1 MTIDRAVRVLGW
13 VPKLER
19 GICLEYCNLI
29 LIFSLSSTGIIIV
42 MEKFKK
48 KYFRKVVALPQD
60 HGSWVFILMPLF
72 IGFFAGKNFSTASIY
87 LVMAALAAFFIRQP
101 ATVAV
106 KAYAGRR
113 SRTDLPVARFWILV
127 YGTIALVMLVG
138 LMLRGFAY
146 VLYLA
151 IPGIAIFAWHLY
163 LVSNRDERKQA
174 GLEVV
179 ASGALALAAPAALW
193 VADGGY
199 SAQGWVLW
207 LLVWFQ
213 SAASIIHAYMR
224 LNHRTQAQIPARAE
238 KIRLGKRALMYT
250 SFNFVL
256 SLTLGV
262 IGLLPRFI
270 FIPFLLQFG
279 ETLWWAFNPDIKAK
293 SKAVGFRQLAIS
305 TLFTILFIIFRE
317 I

>member
-1 MTIDRAVRVLGW
+1 
-13 VPKLER
+13 
-19 GICLEYCNLI
+19 
-29 LIFSLSSTGIIIV
+29 
-42 MEKFKK
+42 MENFKK
-48 KYFRKVVALPQD
+48 KYFRKFIALPQD

-72 IGFFAGKNFSTASIY
+72 IGFFAGESFSVVSIY
-87 LVMAALAAFFIRQP
+87 LIIAALAAFFVRQP
-101 ATVAV
+101 VTVLV

-113 SRTDLPVARFWILV
+113 PRTDLPAARFWFSI
-127 YGTIALVMLVG
+127 YGSIALVMLIG
-138 LMLRGFAY
+138 LTLRGFAY

-151 IPGIAIFAWHLY
+151 IPGMLIFAWHLY

-193 VADGGY
+193 VANTGY
-199 SAQGWVLW
+199 SAVGWVLW
-207 LLVWFQ
+207 VLVWFQ

-238 KIRLGKRALMYT
+238 KIQLGKRALMYT
-250 SFNFVL
+250 SFNFAL
-256 SLTLGV
+256 SLVLGI

-270 FIPFLLQFG
+270 FIPYLLQFG
-279 ETLWWAFNPDIKAK
+279 ETLWWVFNPDINAK
-293 SKAVGFRQLAIS
+293 PKAVGFRQLGVS
-305 TLFTILFIIFRE
+305 TLFTILFIVFWE

>member
-1 MTIDRAVRVLGW
+1 
-13 VPKLER
+13 
-19 GICLEYCNLI
+19 
-29 LIFSLSSTGIIIV
+29 
-42 MEKFKK
+42 MENFKK
-48 KYFRKVVALPQD
+48 KYFRKFIALPQD

-72 IGFFAGKNFSTASIY
+72 IGFFAGESFSVVSIY
-87 LVMAALAAFFIRQP
+87 LIIAALAAFFVRQP
-101 ATVAV
+101 VTVLV

-113 SRTDLPVARFWILV
+113 PRTDLPAARFWFSI
-127 YGTIALVMLVG
+127 YGSIALVMLIG
-138 LMLRGFAY
+138 LTLRGFAY

-151 IPGIAIFAWHLY
+151 IPGMLIFAWHLY

-193 VADGGY
+193 VANTGY
-199 SAQGWVLW
+199 SAVGWVLW
-207 LLVWFQ
+207 VLVWFQ

-238 KIRLGKRALMYT
+238 KIQLGKRALMYT
-250 SFNFVL
+250 SFNFVI
-256 SLTLGV
+256 SLVLGI

-270 FIPFLLQFG
+270 FIPYLLQFG
-279 ETLWWAFNPDIKAK
+279 ETLWWVFNPDINAK
-293 SKAVGFRQLAIS
+293 PKAVGFRQLGVS
-305 TLFTILFIIFRE
+305 TLFTILFIVFWE

>member
-1 MTIDRAVRVLGW
+1 
-13 VPKLER
+13 
-19 GICLEYCNLI
+19 
-29 LIFSLSSTGIIIV
+29 
-42 MEKFKK
+42 MENFKK
-48 KYFRKVVALPQD
+48 KYFRKFIALPQD

-72 IGFFAGKNFSTASIY
+72 IGFFAGESFSVVSIY
-87 LVMAALAAFFIRQP
+87 LIIAALAAFFVRQP
-101 ATVAV
+101 VTVLV

-113 SRTDLPVARFWILV
+113 PRTDLPAARFWFSI
-127 YGTIALVMLVG
+127 YGSIALVMLIG
-138 LMLRGFAY
+138 LTLRGFAY

-193 VADGGY
+193 VANTGY
-199 SAQGWVLW
+199 SAVGWVLW
-207 LLVWFQ
+207 VLVWFQ

-238 KIRLGKRALMYT
+238 KIQLGKRALMYT
-250 SFNFVL
+250 SFNFAL
-256 SLTLGV
+256 SLVLGI

-270 FIPFLLQFG
+270 FIPYLLQFG
-279 ETLWWAFNPDIKAK
+279 ETLWWVFNPDINAK
-293 SKAVGFRQLAIS
+293 PKAVGFRQLGVS
-305 TLFTILFIIFRE
+305 TLFTILFIVFWE